1 MRPLPRPTVRPAP
14 TATGAAAAAAALA
27 LCLLAPGP
35 GAEAAP
41 LDGPA
46 TAGPATTASTTASA
60 TASGAASG
68 TTTTTAATTAA
79 TPLVTWS
86 MDASGGVVRDGSSG
100 LTLGLQGRWTQLAG
114 AVAFGAATPSLGV
127 SDDGGR
133 LSPGTADFAVA
144 VTMTTASVP
153 RGRGYSPNVVQK
165 GFASSGGQWKL
176 TLRPTSGG
184 TRAACRFE
192 GRSGSVLVR
201 DTAGGRLDDGRSHVV
216 ACWRAGGVLGVTVD
230 GRSTQL
236 RRDVGAIS
244 PRTAT
249 TVANKRAD
257 AGVDDQLVGS
267 VACVAMAL
275 GAGSR
280 DLALSRAGC

>member
-1 MRPLPRPTVRPAP
+1 VRPLPRPTVRPAP
-14 TATGAAAAAAALA
+14 TATGAVAAAAALA
-27 LCLLAPGP
+27 LCLLAPVAR
-35 GAEAAP
+35 AEAAP

-46 TAGPATTASTTASA
+46 TAGPATTASATTA
-60 TASGAASG
+60 
-68 TTTTTAATTAA
+68 TTTTTATA

-86 MDASGGVVRDGSSG
+86 MDSSGGVVRDGTSG

-153 RGRGYSPNVVQK
+153 RGQGYSPNVVQK

-201 DTAGGRLDDGRSHVV
+201 DSAGGRLDDGRSHVV

-257 AGVDDQLVGS
+257 AGADDQLVGS

>member
-14 TATGAAAAAAALA
+14 TATGAVAAAAALA
-27 LCLLAPGP
+27 LCLLAPGAR
-35 GAEAAP
+35 AEAAP

-46 TAGPATTASTTASA
+46 TAGPATTASA
-60 TASGAASG
+60 TMA
-68 TTTTTAATTAA
+68 TTTTTTTTTA

-86 MDASGGVVRDGSSG
+86 MDSSGGVVRDGTSG

-153 RGRGYSPNVVQK
+153 RGQGYSPNVVQK

-201 DTAGGRLDDGRSHVV
+201 DSAGGRLDDGRSHVV

-257 AGVDDQLVGS
+257 AGADDQLVGS